1 MRLPRTI
8 YHPLPANYQSPVTNH
23 QSPVLAMAR
32 SKTSKAWMQEHV
44 NDPYVR
50 KAQAE
55 GMRSRAAYK
64 LQQLAERDKLLK
76 PGMTVVD
83 LGAAPGGWSQVAG
96 RIAGET
102 GRVVAVDLLDMTPV
116 AGVTFIR
123 GDFGEDAVLAEV
135 ERAIG
140 GGGVDLVLSD
150 MAPNISGVASVD
162 QARSV
167 GLAELAL
174 DFAVNHLKPQG
185 NFLVKVFQGSG
196 FEALV
201 ADIRRKFVQVMI
213 RKPEASRSRSS
224 EVYVVAKGLKARG

>member
-1 MRLPRTI
+1 MT
-8 YHPLPANYQSPVTNH
+8 
-23 QSPVLAMAR
+23 R

-83 LGAAPGGWSQVAG
+83 LGATPGGWSQVAG

-116 AGVTFIR
+116 AGVKFIR

-135 ERAIG
+135 EQAIG
-140 GGGVDLVLSD
+140 AGGVDLVLSD

-224 EVYVVAKGLKARG
+224 EVYIVAKGLKARN

>member
-1 MRLPRTI
+1 
-8 YHPLPANYQSPVTNH
+8 
-23 QSPVLAMAR
+23 MAKN
-32 SKTSKAWMQEHV
+32 KTSKAWMHEHV

-50 KAQAE
+50 RAQVE

-76 PGMTVVD
+76 PGLVVVD
-83 LGAAPGGWSQVAG
+83 LGSAPGGWSQVAG
-96 RIAGET
+96 RSVRPEGL
-102 GRVVAVDLLDMTPV
+102 VVAVDLLEMAQVP
-116 AGVTFIR
+116 GVRFVQ
-123 GDFGEDAVLAEV
+123 GDFGDDAVLVEV
-135 ERAIG
+135 ERLLG
-140 GGGVDLVLSD
+140 GRGVDLVLSD
-150 MAPNISGVASVD
+150 MAPNISGVAGVD

-196 FEALV
+196 FDELV
-201 ADIRRKFVQVMI
+201 AGVRRHFVQVVT

-224 EVYVVAKGLKARG
+224 EVYLVAKGWRGDR

>member
-1 MRLPRTI
+1 
-8 YHPLPANYQSPVTNH
+8 
-23 QSPVLAMAR
+23 MAR

-50 KAQAE
+50 RAQAE

-96 RIAGET
+96 RVAGET

-224 EVYVVAKGLKARG
+224 EVYVVAKGLKVRG